1 MMFGQS
7 NRKSINTPLRRKTSK
22 NEKHRRTKID
32 YIHLVNNTRD
42 KKVTQLHLK
51 MLNEKA
57 IINQEFYTMLKFFE
71 Q

>member
-1 MMFGQS
+1 MD
-7 NRKSINTPLRRKTSK
+7 
-22 NEKHRRTKID
+22 RRTEID

-57 IINQEFYTMLKFFE
+57 IINQEFYTMLKFSE